1 MEIYYGSQLGNA
13 QNVSQEIQ
21 HLISEHYKEKIE
33 LKMLNDF
40 SFENIPKIIIFVC
53 STTGNGEFPENAVK
67 FHKKIKQRS
76 NPKDMFQGVTYA
88 VLGLGDT
95 NYSYFCETAKKIQ
108 KRCKELGG
116 TPVFPMQYIDAMDDF
131 DENIETFV
139 NSIITSI
146 ESIR

>member
-53 STTGNGEFPENAVK
+53 STTVIK
-67 FHKKIKQRS
+67 F
-76 NPKDMFQGVTYA
+76 F
-88 VLGLGDT
+88 
-95 NYSYFCETAKKIQ
+95 
-108 KRCKELGG
+108 
-116 TPVFPMQYIDAMDDF
+116 
-131 DENIETFV
+131 
-139 NSIITSI
+139 
-146 ESIR
+146 